1 MIVVIIPKIKTTKI
15 SEAVIETFFDAL
27 SRGDI
32 KVGQEIPPEREFSQ
46 MLGVSRGAYREGVS
60 ILEFLGIITA
70 QGKKKIVVRDAES
83 VKKALNIIGISDNA
97 DIVMDFIE
105 FRKVL
110 ELFNIQHAC
119 ERGTIDDFGKI
130 QQAVSQLEKDPDDF
144 EADYNFH
151 VALAQ
156 ASHNAFAA
164 AVEELIVT
172 ILSHVRQRSIEYP
185 GRKEKIANEHKAI
198 LDAVLDRNS
207 VLAQQKMNEHL
218 NNIVLTLSGNKIK
231 ADE

>member
-1 MIVVIIPKIKTTKI
+1 MIIPKIKTTKI

-32 KVGQEIPPEREFSQ
+32 KVGEEIPPEREFSQ
-46 MLGVSRGAYREGVS
+46 MLGVSRGAYREGIS

-70 QGKKKIVVRDAES
+70 QGKKKVVVRDAES

-119 ERGTIDDFGKI
+119 ERGTTDDFAKI

-185 GRKEKIANEHKAI
+185 GRKEKISKEHKAI
-198 LDAVLDRNS
+198 LDAVLERNS
-207 VLAQQKMNEHL
+207 VLAQQKMQEHL
-218 NNIVLTLSGNKIK
+218 DNIVLTLSGSKEKI
-231 ADE
+231 DE